1 MWIKGFSKHKANY
14 RMFLFS
20 VGYRKEI
27 YADYVL
33 EFYMDISK
41 TSIHFQF
48 IMETL
53 FVFLNVQL

>member
-1 MWIKGFSKHKANY
+1 MRIKGFSKHKANY
-14 RMFLFS
+14 RIFLFS

-48 IMETL
+48 IIIIIIIIII
-53 FVFLNVQL
+53 